1 MDPLCVDLWV
11 VIAGGNVSNN
21 RIQRDIEAAN
31 EVWKT
36 CRIHFSLKGILT
48 IRSVNVE
55 KFVGNG
61 VFTSSNP
68 PEILNMLSIRPLYP
82 GRYKIVIYYVDG
94 KRFSDGANGVS
105 PYPLP
110 LTEGGPRPSII
121 LTNDAHPDV
130 TFTRFVLAHELGHTL
145 FLNPNN
151 LTLTN
156 PSTTATPDGFHD
168 NDPNNLMFV
177 GGVGSNPTI
186 NKEQCEKAR
195 LSVFAR
201 RCWVIP
207 IPIHIFP
214 PFGPVPPWPPPGP
227 PPPGPPMML
236 HMFYGVENPCFG
248 SSMTWNQQ
256 YWNKL
261 G

>member
-36 CRIHFSLKGILT
+36 CRIHFSLRGITT
-48 IRSVNVE
+48 IGSTNVSGII
-55 KFVGNG
+55 GNG

-68 PEILNMLSIRPLYP
+68 PQILNMLSNRPS
-82 GRYKIVIYYVDG
+82 GSSRFSIVIYYVDG
-94 KRFSDGANGVS
+94 NRFQDGANGVS

-110 LTEGGPRPSII
+110 LTQGGPRPSII

-130 TFTRFVLAHELGHTL
+130 TSTRFVLAHELGHTL

-156 PSTTATPDGFHD
+156 PSNTVSSDGFHD
-168 NDPNNLMFV
+168 NDPTNLMYV
-177 GGVGSNPTI
+177 RGVGPNPTI

-195 LSVFAR
+195 SSVFAPS
-201 RCWVIP
+201 CWVIP
-207 IPIHIFP
+207 LPFPVQIFP
-214 PFGPVPPWPPPGP
+214 PFGPVPPYPPPGP
-227 PPPGPPMML
+227 PPPGPPMMPR
-236 HMFYGVENPCFG
+236 MFLWF
-248 SSMTWNQQ
+248 
-256 YWNKL
+256 
-261 G
+261 